1 MKLLLYVTMFLTSG
15 IWFVSCK
22 TSQNMDIRKHMD
34 YSGEF
39 QYLQNTI
46 EELRADVSKQ
56 TRITTDKLSDLQI
69 ENTTVFL
76 SPPDSVG
83 KQYTLKESTTIASRR
98 EQENTEID
106 ETLSVTLQQVSERL
120 DSLSNKVDIVL
131 NQKEKVVELSWW
143 DLQKDKV
150 YIMGVLLIIGWLAY
164 KRNTI

>member
-22 TSQNMDIRKHMD
+22 TSQNMDIRKHTD

-83 KQYTLKESTTIASRR
+83 KQYILKESTTIASRR

-150 YIMGVLLIIGWLAY
+150 IGLLIVVLLVY
-164 KRNTI
+164 KFWRK